1 MVSGGLWSIGQLTY
15 SAAHQPT
22 LDHSFGTIPYL
33 QFGEDAAHVVGDG
46 LATQEQPG
54 RDLRVRQ
61 PLSEQ
66 TEHVLLARAENAD
79 TPAAGP
85 RRNAES
91 P

>member
-33 QFGEDAAHVVGDG
+33 QFGENAAHVVGDG

-54 RDLRVRQ
+54 RDFRVRQ
-61 PLSEQ
+61 PHPNQ
-66 TEHVLLARAENAD
+66 TEHVLLARGEDAD

-85 RRNAES
+85 R
-91 P
+91 